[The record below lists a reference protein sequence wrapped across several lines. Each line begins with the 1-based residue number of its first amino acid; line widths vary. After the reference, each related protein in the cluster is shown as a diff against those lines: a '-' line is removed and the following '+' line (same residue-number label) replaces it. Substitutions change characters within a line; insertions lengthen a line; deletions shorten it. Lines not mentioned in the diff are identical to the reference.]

1 MVKETEYYDLLG
13 IKPESNASEIKKAY
27 YIQARK
33 VHPDKNPNDPDAAAK
48 FQLLGEAYQVLSD
61 PGQRERYDACGKAGV
76 STEAMVDPAAMFGM
90 LFGSEAFEDYVGQLA
105 MATVAGL
112 AADAP
117 NASAAS
123 AANADGG
130 ASSSGG
136 AEMANGGAGGAD
148 GGVDTVELQ
157 AKLKAAQDQR
167 IGELVEKLKTRL
179 HLYTASG
186 KEEFVQWAEEEAER
200 LSQTGEPWPWVW
212 AGCGWAFGEHMLH
225 SIGYIYQRSAAK
237 QLGKNPLLLG
247 VPFVGEW
254 FRERGHR
261 FSTQVSAAV
270 GVLQLYQAHQ
280 DMRRKVEEEQMDEEA
295 MAAFLESRQQSLL
308 DCIPSLSVLP
318 VPAAWPGEKK
328 SKQELRARALKKLG
342 QVFYK
347 KAVQLRAK
355 SRSAA
360 LATRTGSSSRSFS
373 HRHAESWSG
382 EPSQPTGA
390 SSSTESDTPPPPP
403 APNPT
408 SRADLEKMS
417 VGELKR
423 FITGKGGEVRGLLEK
438 QDLIDAAAALL

>member
-13 IKPESNASEIKKAY
+13 IKPEAIASDIKKAY

-117 NASAAS
+117 NASASSS
-123 AANADGG
+123 AAGADSSAGG
-130 ASSSGG
+130 GGGGGSGG
-136 AEMANGGAGGAD
+136 AEMANGGAD
-148 GGVDTVELQ
+148 GGVDTLELQ

-200 LSQTGEPWPWVW
+200 LSQT
-212 AGCGWAFGEHMLH
+212 AFGEHMLH
-225 SIGYIYQRSAAK
+225 SIGYIYQRAAAK

-308 DCIPSLSVLP
+308 ESLWKLNVIDIEGTLSSVCQQVL
-318 VPAAWPGEKK
+318 VEAGEKK
-328 SKQELRARALKKLG
+328 SKLEPRARALKKLG
-342 QVFYK
+342 QIFYK
-347 KAVQLRAK
+347 KAVQLRAN

-360 LATRTGSSSRSFS
+360 LAARATSGSRSAS
-373 HRHAESWSG
+373 HRHSESWSG
-382 EPSQPTGA
+382 DPSQAAGT
-390 SSSTESDTPPPPP
+390 SSAEGDMPPPPP

-408 SRADLEKMS
+408 SRGDLEKMS
-417 VGELKR
+417 VGDLKR

-438 QDLIDAAAALL
+438 QDLIDAATALL

>member
-27 YIQARK
+27 YVQARK

-117 NASAAS
+117 NASAAAS
-123 AANADGG
+123 AAGADGG

-148 GGVDTVELQ
+148 GGVDTTELQ

-200 LSQTGEPWPWVW
+200 LSQT
-212 AGCGWAFGEHMLH
+212 AFGEHMLH

-295 MAAFLESRQQSLL
+295 MAVFLESRQQSLL
-308 DCIPSLSVLP
+308 ESLWKLNVIDIEGTLSSVCQQVL
-318 VPAAWPGEKK
+318 VEPGEKK
-328 SKQELRARALKKLG
+328 SKQELKARALKKLG

-360 LATRTGSSSRSFS
+360 LATRTASSSRSAS